1 MDFTEE
7 KFRWNEDKRL
17 LQNNNR
23 VILSN
28 EEGAWIK
35 ISKECF
41 EIIDKSIRDKI
52 SESSLLNAFEDKEDS
67 LYFAELLTKLKEMS
81 VIELDN
87 VKKETKRIEVY
98 LVITNRCNLRCTHCC
113 ISANEGIIEE
123 HLSTTEIFSVIDQIL
138 ELEPECITISGGE
151 PLVREDVY
159 KILEYLSSKFKG
171 TVILMTNG
179 ILINDENIH
188 KIVPYVSN
196 IDISID
202 GVDEE
207 SCSIIRGKGVFTK
220 VLKTVRLLQKNN
232 FYKVS
237 LSMVFGSQNLHL
249 MDDFYRLNEE
259 YNTKAVPRIFAAIGR
274 GKEVADKFV
283 KKVDKD
289 SDYEDITVTDGSITN
304 ELTVGGCDAIKSGFT
319 IDYTGYIYP
328 CSLLIKDKYILGNI
342 KKINNLKE
350 WYDNKEFDEEN
361 YNNFLQLHPDIF
373 PKCKD
378 CNVNLFC
385 WGCLEV
391 LDRLS
396 DDRVQ
401 WDRKCRK
408 NKYILNKVIWS

>member
-1 MDFTEE
+1 MDFAEE

-28 EEGAWIK
+28 KDGAWIK
-35 ISKECF
+35 ISKECY
-41 EIIDKSIRDKI
+41 EIINKSIREKI

-67 LYFAELLTKLKEMS
+67 LYFTELLTKLKEMCI
-81 VIELDN
+81 IELDN
-87 VKKETKRIEVY
+87 VKKEKKKIEVY
-98 LVITNRCNLRCTHCC
+98 LVLTNRCNLRCSHCC
-113 ISANEGIIEE
+113 ISANESIIGE
-123 HLSTTEIFSVIDQIL
+123 HFSTTEMFSVIDKIL
-138 ELEPECITISGGE
+138 ELEPDSITISGGE

-159 KILEYLSSKFKG
+159 EILEYLSSKFKG

-179 ILINDENIH
+179 ILINEGNIH
-188 KIVPYVSN
+188 KIIPYVSN

-202 GVDEE
+202 GVDEK
-207 SCSIIRGKGVFTK
+207 SCSLIRGKGVFTM
-220 VLKTVRLLQKNN
+220 VLETVKLLHKNN
-232 FYKVS
+232 FHKIS

-259 YNTKAVPRIFAAIGR
+259 YNTKAIPRIFAAIGR

-283 KKVDKD
+283 KKEDRD
-289 SDYEDITVTDGSITN
+289 SDYEDITVTDGSIAN
-304 ELTVGGCDAIKSGFT
+304 ELAVGGCDAIKSGFT

-328 CSLLIKDKYILGNI
+328 CSLLIKDKYILGDIN
-342 KKINNLKE
+342 KIDNLKD
-350 WYDNKEFDEEN
+350 WYDNKDFDEKN
-361 YNNFLQLHPDIF
+361 YKNFLQLYPNNH

-391 LDRLS
+391 LDRLN

-401 WDRKCRK
+401 WDRKCKK
-408 NKYILNKVIWS
+408 NKCILNKVLWS